1 MARGSRGTAAPPWYA
16 TTENAVAA
24 MASGGGAWA
33 HGYGGCDDGWEAEE
47 TREGELGFSIGI
59 GCTQHTEV
67 SPHTNFRKAQCRWCI
82 CLLSTKMHIQ
92 IKIAKYQKLVL
103 NWQFTLLTSR
113 RITTVIVL
121 NNGCCMDDHR
131 PATPEAGRGCGQR
144 CDPNVRAPARVSR
157 HGRPAD
163 QRANARMR
171 KRGDDAMRG
180 WAAARRHGHE
190 NDCTKPRDLPTV
202 RFDRADP
209 PPSSARPM
217 IPSHPIHG
225 DGAEHPR
232 RAGTA
237 QYPCP
242 AQR

>member
-1 MARGSRGTAAPPWYA
+1 
-16 TTENAVAA
+16 
-24 MASGGGAWA
+24 
-33 HGYGGCDDGWEAEE
+33 
-47 TREGELGFSIGI
+47 
-59 GCTQHTEV
+59 
-67 SPHTNFRKAQCRWCI
+67 
-82 CLLSTKMHIQ
+82 MHIQ

-171 KRGDDAMRG
+171 KRGTMRCEDG
-180 WAAARRHGHE
+180 RQHADTVMRMIARSRVICRALRSRGSSSVLGTP
-190 NDCTKPRDLPTV
+190 NDP
-202 RFDRADP
+202 
-209 PPSSARPM
+209 
-217 IPSHPIHG
+217 IPSHPW
-225 DGAEHPR
+225 R
-232 RAGTA
+232 WSRA
-237 QYPCP
+237 P
-242 AQR
+242 ASRGHRTVSVPSAALARTCVQVGGWCCG

>member
-1 MARGSRGTAAPPWYA
+1 MVARIS
-16 TTENAVAA
+16 N
-24 MASGGGAWA
+24 
-33 HGYGGCDDGWEAEE
+33 
-47 TREGELGFSIGI
+47 I
-59 GCTQHTEV
+59 EV

-171 KRGDDAMRG
+171 KRGTMRCEDG
-180 WAAARRHGHE
+180 RQHADTVMRMIARSRVICRALRSRGSSSVLGTP
-190 NDCTKPRDLPTV
+190 NDP
-202 RFDRADP
+202 
-209 PPSSARPM
+209 
-217 IPSHPIHG
+217 IPSMEMEQSTRV
-225 DGAEHPR
+225 A
-232 RAGTA
+232 RA
-237 QYPCP
+237 PHSIR
-242 AQR
+242 AQRSAS